1 MNRWKSVLWSA
12 VVAALAL
19 LASPAAAQER
29 FSTITGTVVDESGA
43 AMPGVTVTLTHLETK
58 RTIVRTTDASGH
70 YAARE
75 IEPGRYSI
83 RHELTGFSAIE
94 VPSVNLLLGKTLQ
107 VPATMKVG
115 AMTETVQVVGESPL
129 IDVASTARGNN
140 IPAEEFDNLPKG
152 RSFETLAAS
161 SPSVNMGQLE
171 GGIQVNGASA
181 GENNF
186 TVDSVSV
193 NSLVHGHQRQ
203 EAVFEH
209 LQEVQVK
216 TSGLSAEYGGALGG
230 VISAVTKSGG
240 NTFKGAVFYYY
251 SGDSLVSTNGLDE
264 RLVLDPITQNSA
276 YTLQDTAQSF
286 DRHDVGASLGGPIIR
301 DKLYFFASTSQ
312 VFEDRSRDYQLDS
325 GSTTGRR
332 DLRSQSNFGKL
343 TWDATSRLRINVS
356 GLHTP
361 TTAEGTIAA
370 FDGAAANGSTQTFE
384 GVAANN
390 ARGFEIPQWQV
401 AGTLDYVF
409 SNSTLFSV
417 RAGYFHDS
425 FEDTGVNTSQT
436 YEYAASSVGLAGVP
450 SQYQQPAG
458 YSNLPRAR
466 INDHDLTTRKY
477 VNLELTT
484 GFEAIGHHNVKLGG
498 GWSRATNDV
507 ELAYP
512 NQGFVTLFWDQSF
525 TSQATGQTGRGAYGY
540 YTVDDQGTIGE
551 TGSNILHLFI
561 QDSWRITPKLTLDL
575 GLRAEHEQI
584 PTFRPDIQEFAF
596 EFGWGEKLAPRL
608 GIAYDVRGDG
618 KLKVSASY
626 GRYFDWT
633 KYELARGSFGG
644 DTWTTRYRTLDD
656 PDPTKLSRAAL
667 TGTNL
672 WTNEPDSFQDHR
684 IPSFG
689 DDSIDPDIKP
699 MSQDVWNA
707 GVEYQLSN
715 NTVVGLNYIHTDLNR
730 TIEDVG
736 SLVNGSE
743 VYLYCNPGEG
753 LCATAFTT
761 GATAPFANPKA
772 MRQYDAL
779 EFSINR
785 RFSNNWFLGG
795 SYVYSRLYG
804 NYAGTVS
811 TDEVAVGGRVSVVS
825 QQQSGQT
832 TRPGSNVTRSWD
844 LDELL
849 FDSHGNFVEGRLA
862 TDRPHVVKLYGNYRF
877 DFGTNIGVNFFAG
890 SGTPVSKTVYTRFGI
905 APFVDGRGSLGRTD
919 FLSNT
924 DLFLSHDIKVGGKGR
939 LLRLEFNVL
948 NVFNQKQQRH
958 IFDAVN
964 RVGANGRSVNS
975 SRINTD
981 GVDLTQGYDYDAL
994 LAQTPDAAKPAS
1006 QNASGF
1012 ADPRYLMADQWNPGL
1027 RARFSVRFLF

>member
-1 MNRWKSVLWSA
+1 MRTSRW
-12 VVAALAL
+12 ALLGALASAL
-19 LASPAAAQER
+19 LAAHPAVAQER
-29 FSTITGTVVDESGA
+29 FSTITGTVLDESGA
-43 AMPGVTVTLTHLETK
+43 AIPGVTVTLTHQDTK
-58 RTIVRTTDASGH
+58 RVIVRTTDANGN
-70 YAARE
+70 YTARE

-83 RHELTGFSAIE
+83 RCELAGFSTTE
-94 VPSVNLLLGKTLQ
+94 MPDVNLLLGKTLK
-107 VPATMKVG
+107 VPATLKVG
-115 AMTETVQVVGESPL
+115 AVTETVQVTGESPL
-129 IDVASTARGNN
+129 IDIASTARGNN

-152 RSFETLAAS
+152 RSFESLAAAA
-161 SPSVNMGQLE
+161 PSVNAGQLE

-240 NTFKGAVFYYY
+240 NDFKGSVFYYY
-251 SGDSLVSTNGLDE
+251 SGDTLSSTSGLDQ
-264 RLVLDPITQNSA
+264 RLVLDPVTQNSA
-276 YTLQDTAQSF
+276 STVQDTAQSF

-301 DKLYFFASTSQ
+301 NKLYFFASTSQ
-312 VFEDRSRDYQLDS
+312 VFEDRSRDYQLSS
-325 GSTTGRR
+325 GPSTGRR
-332 DLRSQSNFGKL
+332 DLRVQSNFAKL
-343 TWDATSRLRINVS
+343 TWEATSRLRVNVS
-356 GLHTP
+356 ALHTP
-361 TTAEGTIAA
+361 TKAEGTLAA
-370 FDGAAANGSTQTFE
+370 FDGAAADGSTQTVE

-390 ARGFEIPQWQV
+390 IRGYKVPQWQA
-401 AGTLDYVF
+401 AGTLDYVL
-409 SNSTLFSV
+409 SNSTILSL
-417 RAGYFHDS
+417 RAGYFDDN
-425 FEDTGVNTSQT
+425 FQDTGVNTSQT
-436 YEYAASSVGLAGVP
+436 YEYASSSVGLAGVP
-450 SQYQQPAG
+450 AQYQQPAG

-466 INDHDLTTRKY
+466 VNDHDLTTRKY

-484 GFEAIGHHNVKLGG
+484 AFQAAGAHNLKVGG
-498 GWSRATNDV
+498 GWSRSTNDV

-525 TSQATGQTGRGAYGY
+525 TSQATGQTGRGTYGY
-540 YTVDDQGTIGE
+540 YTIDDQGTIGK
-551 TGSNILHLFI
+551 TGSNILHLFV
-561 QDSWRITPKLTLDL
+561 QDSWRVTPNLTLDL

-584 PTFRPDIQEFAF
+584 PTFRPDIQEYAF

-608 GIAYDVRGDG
+608 GIAYDVKGDG

-707 GVEYQLSN
+707 GVEYQVAN

-761 GATAPFANPKA
+761 GATAPFPNPRP
-772 MRQYDAL
+772 MRKYDAVEL
-779 EFSINR
+779 SVNR
-785 RFSNNWFLGG
+785 RFSRNWFLGG
-795 SYVYSRLYG
+795 SYVFSRLYG

-811 TDEVAVGGRVSVVS
+811 TDEVAVGGRVSVVA
-825 QQQSGQT
+825 QQQAGQT

-849 FDSHGNFVEGRLA
+849 FDSHGNFIEGRLA
-862 TDRPHVVKLYGNYRF
+862 TDRPHVFKLYGNYRF
-877 DFGTNIGVNFFAG
+877 DFGTNVGLNFYAG

-924 DLFLSHDIKVGGKGR
+924 DLFLSHDIKMGGAGR
-939 LLRLEFNVL
+939 ILRLEFNVL
-948 NVFNQKQQRH
+948 NVFNQKQERH
-958 IFDAVN
+958 IFDSVN

-975 SRINTD
+975 SRINTA
-981 GVDLTQGYDYDAL
+981 GVDLTQGYDYNAL
-994 LAQTPDAAKPAS
+994 LAQTPDAAKPPS
-1006 QNASGF
+1006 QNASGY